1 MLWGG
6 TLCDG
11 RGESFGDASGE
22 GNGKDAAGSGK
33 DAAGS
38 GKDGAGDTAS
48 AGNVQTAVGE
58 RAVVADHH
66 QRGPCTATVAT
77 TSLGSSAGAT
87 PMNHS

>member
-38 GKDGAGDTAS
+38 GKDAAAAADRWSRSRVLVS
-48 AGNVQTAVGE
+48 AGIAALVCPPSLVGALF
-58 RAVVADHH
+58 R
-66 QRGPCTATVAT
+66 
-77 TSLGSSAGAT
+77 S
-87 PMNHS
+87 